1 MTQKLPPALWR
12 QTSAIRWQIGGVI
25 GLGSLLGL
33 SVAMGVIDSVPVIWQ
48 PRLWC
53 GLAVNVGLMVLV
65 AFTVRWIMWHRVV
78 ALWQHRATVDDL
90 TGLWRPGAFWAG
102 TEEAAQMR
110 GHRPW
115 VMVYADLDDFKQ
127 INDQY
132 GHGTGD
138 AVLQTWGRILRN
150 QARQT
155 DILSRLGGEEVGWW
169 LPHTTCEE
177 ARLAVERVLS
187 CCQTTPVDPLPG
199 FAFSAGLAQGQPG
212 ESVWEAARRADLALY
227 AAKRAGKGR
236 VLGDGTVEE

>member
-1 MTQKLPPALWR
+1 MGLLL
-12 QTSAIRWQIGGVI
+12 GGVAVWAI
-25 GLGSLLGL
+25 L
-33 SVAMGVIDSVPVIWQ
+33 STPDPDRF
-48 PRLWC
+48 RLWIA
-53 GLAVNVGLMVLV
+53 LAVDSGLFTVLMFGLQWVVWHRLV
-65 AFTVRWIMWHRVV
+65 AF
-78 ALWQHRATVDDL
+78 WQRRATVDDI
-90 TGLWRPGAFWAG
+90 TGLLRPGAFWAD
-102 TEEAAQMR
+102 TEEAVQIR
-110 GHRPW
+110 GQRPW
-115 VMVYADLDDFKQ
+115 VIVYADLDDFKQ
-127 INDQY
+127 INDEY

-138 AVLQTWGRILRN
+138 AVLQTWGRILRG
-150 QARQT
+150 QARQE
-155 DILSRLGGEEVGWW
+155 DRLSRLGGEEVGWW